1 MRTKRFVILSIIIA
15 CSIILSSGFAEV
27 HNCPDSKEDIC
38 IGLHTASSTLTLHND
53 VNEGEVHL
61 HLLNHEEKSIDY
73 MVGLTE
79 DSILQACI
87 DEKASLYEFGFRTT
101 LAAVRERQMCYMGY
115 VNTNSGVYHLCFDAQ
130 GHFLSAFPVHY
141 SVSTPSE
148 MMNITPGTPVLDVC
162 NVDPQGVFPFLYM
175 SSKQPTQ
182 ESWHYMADGTLY
194 VIHYD
199 EGNVESVTALVW

>member
-1 MRTKRFVILSIIIA
+1 MRMKQFVILSIIVA
-15 CSIILSSGFAEV
+15 CSIILSTGFAAV

-38 IGLHTASSTLTLHND
+38 IRLHIAGSILTLRND

-87 DEKASLYEFGFRTT
+87 NEKACLHEFGFRTT
-101 LAAVRERQMCYMGY
+101 LTAVREIQMCYIGY
-115 VNTNSGVYHLCFDAQ
+115 VNTNSGIYQLCFDAQ
-130 GHFLSAFPVHY
+130 GHFLSAFSVHY
-141 SVSTPSE
+141 SASTPSE
-148 MMNITPGTPVLDVC
+148 IMNIAPGTPVLDVC

-182 ESWHYMADGTLY
+182 VSWHYMEDGTLC

-199 EGNVESVTALVW
+199 ECNVESVTALVW